1 MMPIAS
7 RQDRGQ
13 TTCVVADD
21 HPPIIDSLSRYL
33 STAGFTVLA
42 TAPDGESA
50 LAAIEAHR
58 PVVCVADVRMP
69 RLDGLGLARRAAAI
83 APETAVL
90 LYSGFADRG
99 LVSDAL
105 DSGARGF
112 ALKDAPLEDLGRAID
127 LVAAGNL
134 YVDPVLAAAL
144 ATRRGSERKPL
155 SERERQ
161 VLRLLA
167 EGGSYAEIGG
177 SLFLSPDT
185 VRSHA
190 QRAMQKLGA
199 RTRTQAVAVALRDA
213 VIG

>member
-69 RLDGLGLARRAAAI
+69 RLDGLGLARRAATI

>member
-69 RLDGLGLARRAAAI
+69 RLDGLGLARRAATI

-105 DSGARGF
+105 DAGARGF

>member
-1 MMPIAS
+1 MMLIDS
-7 RQDRGQ
+7 RQDRAQ

-33 STAGFTVLA
+33 SSAGFTVLA

-50 LAAIEAHR
+50 LAAIETHR

-69 RLDGLGLARRAAAI
+69 RLAGLGLARRAATISA
-83 APETAVL
+83 ETAVL
-90 LYSGFADRG
+90 LYSGVADRG

-105 DSGARGF
+105 DAGARGF

-127 LVAAGNL
+127 IVAAGNL

>member
-69 RLDGLGLARRAAAI
+69 RLDGLGLARRAATI

-105 DSGARGF
+105 DAGARGF

-177 SLFLSPDT
+177 SLFLSPAT